1 MTDGTLHQ
9 NNQFGTL
16 PNFGQLKELQN
27 QNFSPVIRGGNSN
40 FSPVIPGAGNVI
52 SPDSVL
58 NTENQG
64 GGGFIQSLSNFAFG
78 KKGEG
83 DREGTRGPSGLG
95 TTIDAISGLSQLYFG
110 LKSFGL
116 AKDQFKESKRQFNLN
131 FGAQAQT
138 VNTRL
143 EARQRAQVAANPDAE
158 AVDTFLARNRIQT
171 GTGG

>member
-1 MTDGTLHQ
+1 MPHEILHKQ
-9 NNQFGTL
+9 DLTQ
-16 PNFGQLKELQN
+16 FGQLAGFGQLQPPP
-27 QNFSPVIRGGNSN
+27 PVGTGTVLR
-40 FSPVIPGAGNVI
+40 PGA
-52 SPDSVL
+52 
-58 NTENQG
+58 ENLLDNNND
-64 GGGFIQSLSNFAFG
+64 GGGFIQSLKNFAFG

-83 DREGTRGPSGLG
+83 DKEGTRGPSGLG

-138 VNTRL
+138 INTRL
-143 EARQRAQVAANPDAE
+143 EDRQRNRVRGNPGAFE
-158 AVDTFLARNRIQT
+158 SVSTFLDKNRIQT